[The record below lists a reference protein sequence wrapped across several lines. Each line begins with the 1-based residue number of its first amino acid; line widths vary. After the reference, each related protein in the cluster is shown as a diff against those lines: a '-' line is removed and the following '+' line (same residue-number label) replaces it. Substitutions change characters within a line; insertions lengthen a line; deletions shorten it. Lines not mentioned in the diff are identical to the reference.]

1 MARTASDEDLER
13 PEPTASEVRAYLS
26 RHPDFLLDFP
36 ELVERMT
43 PPAARSGKGVVDMQS
58 FLIGRLQDTVQE
70 LRSDQSK
77 LVAATRDNRTSIS
90 RLHAAV
96 LALYEPGAM
105 NDLVELIKTDL
116 PTILEVDLA
125 SLCVESTKSPL
136 AGLPASGG
144 VVVVESGVVEG
155 LIGVGRD
162 VALVTDTET
171 VNTVFPGNATLVKS
185 SALIRLRVAGP
196 VHPALLGLGSRDA
209 SRFEQGQS
217 TELLAFLGQAMGRR
231 LREWLDTSI

>member
-13 PEPTASEVRAYLS
+13 LEPTASEVRAYLS
-26 RHPDFLLDFP
+26 RHPDFLTDFP
-36 ELVERMT
+36 ELVELLT

-58 FLIGRLQDTVQE
+58 FLIGRLQNTVQE
-70 LRSDQSK
+70 LRDNQNE

-125 SLCVESTKSPL
+125 SLCVESAESPSG
-136 AGLPASGG
+136 GLPASGG
-144 VVVVESGVVEG
+144 VVAVDSGVVEAT
-155 LIGVGRD
+155 IGVGRD
-162 VALVTDTET
+162 VALVSDADAI
-171 VNTVFPGNATLVKS
+171 NTVFPGNATLVKS

-196 VHPALLGLGSRDA
+196 ARPALLGLGSRDA
-209 SRFEQGQS
+209 GRFEAGQS